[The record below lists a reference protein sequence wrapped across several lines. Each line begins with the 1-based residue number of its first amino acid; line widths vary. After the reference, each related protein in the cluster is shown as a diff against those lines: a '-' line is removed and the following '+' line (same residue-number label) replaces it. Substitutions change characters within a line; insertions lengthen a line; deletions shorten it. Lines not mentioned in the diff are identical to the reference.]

1 MPEGTLVS
9 YRLVKHF
16 QFISWRKADPEC
28 LHDPSKDPLMVN
40 GGHLL
45 GLASRLPDG
54 AVRKTSRET
63 SRHKGYFGFSCFLK
77 TYLLDVWILGTWFFF
92 PLSLPFFSIFFF
104 FLIRTA
110 ANSNL
115 NSLEVVSIVNP
126 LSQFNSQAIFGVRR
140 GFQRLLYISGVKQYI
155 GDPKNK

>member
-1 MPEGTLVS
+1 MFEFWELDFFFLFLYLS
-9 YRLVKHF
+9 F
-16 QFISWRKADPEC
+16 QF
-28 LHDPSKDPLMVN
+28 
-40 GGHLL
+40 
-45 GLASRLPDG
+45 
-54 AVRKTSRET
+54 
-63 SRHKGYFGFSCFLK
+63 
-77 TYLLDVWILGTWFFF
+77 
-92 PLSLPFFSIFFF
+92 FFF